1 MGLCVD
7 SEFWATVR
15 LKLKPTTLAWLVE
28 IADLHHDMPEN
39 IMASILNDVADDDM
53 NAHCGISIK
62 LPEPIEVH

>member
-1 MGLCVD
+1 MGLHLD
-7 SEFWATVR
+7 DELWATVR

-28 IADLHHDMPEN
+28 IADLHHDAPEN

-53 NAHCGISIK
+53 NAHSGVGIE